1 MPTKRFKNVDQ
12 DRKNKILD
20 AAREEFILNGYEGA
34 SLNNII
40 RDAEISKGS
49 LYYYFEDKAD
59 IYMTVLENAMQEINM
74 KIGGIAA
81 GEFSDDFWNDVESYC
96 KKTIHITFENPEIIK
111 LFRGL
116 YYLSTTLTK
125 PESVAE
131 FYNTTKEFTSE
142 IIKRGQNMGAVRKDI
157 PLELL
162 VNIIF
167 SMGEAMD
174 LWFLGRWN
182 EFTHEEIERVPQI
195 YTELFRRVAGTEP
208 VKGDMKK

>member
-1 MPTKRFKNVDQ
+1 MPTKRFENVDQ
-12 DRKNKILD
+12 DRKNKILT
-20 AAREEFILNGYEGA
+20 AAREEFIRNGYEVA
-34 SLNNII
+34 SLNTII
-40 RDAEISKGS
+40 KDAEISKGS

-59 IYMTVLENAMQEINM
+59 LYMTVLENAMQEINI
-74 KIGGIAA
+74 KVGGIAA
-81 GEFSDDFWNDVESYC
+81 GEFSDDFWGDVENYC
-96 KKTIHITFENPEIIK
+96 KKTIQITFENPELIK

-116 YYLSTTLTK
+116 YHLSTTALK
-125 PESVAE
+125 PEPVAE
-131 FYNTTKEFTSE
+131 FYVTMKKLTSE
-142 IIKRGQNMGAVRKDI
+142 IIKRGQDMGAVRKDI

-182 EFTHEEIERVPQI
+182 EFTHEEIERVPQL

-208 VKGDMKK
+208 IKEA